1 MTAVMPAG
9 VETARDLVGPAIAT
23 AVDRLSPEVRMV
35 AAYHLG
41 LTDADGRPET
51 RTAGKALRP
60 ALAVL
65 SARAAGA
72 APERG
77 VPAAA
82 AVEFVHNFSLLHD
95 DIMDGDAERRHRPTA
110 WTVFGVGAAILAD
123 IRSGELPFQMAC
135 TLARVLAAFSVAF
148 SLGVVAGY
156 AMGRW
161 KVVDRYADPWLIVL
175 LNLPAL
181 VVIIFAYVW
190 IGLNETAAIVA
201 VALNKLPN
209 VIVVTREGVRSL
221 DASLDDMSRA
231 FRMKW
236 LTRIRHVVLPQLAPY
251 LAAVSRSSLSISW
264 KIVLVVELI
273 GRPNGVGFVLGS
285 AFSLFDMTKILSY
298 AISFV
303 ALMLAIETLLVQPLE
318 RRTNRWRRRP
328 A

>member
-1 MTAVMPAG
+1 M
-9 VETARDLVGPAIAT
+9 ARV
-23 AVDRLSPEVRMV
+23 LSLAALLTLWALV
-35 AAYHLG
+35 AA
-41 LTDADGRPET
+41 
-51 RTAGKALRP
+51 
-60 ALAVL
+60 LAHSRLLPDPL
-65 SARAAGA
+65 S
-72 APERG
+72 
-77 VPAAA
+77 
-82 AVEFVHNFSLLHD
+82 
-95 DIMDGDAERRHRPTA
+95 
-110 WTVFGVGAAILAD
+110 VGAAILAD

>member
-1 MTAVMPAG
+1 V
-9 VETARDLVGPAIAT
+9 ARV
-23 AVDRLSPEVRMV
+23 LSLAALFALWALV
-35 AAYHLG
+35 AALAHSRL
-41 LTDADGRPET
+41 LPE
-51 RTAGKALRP
+51 P
-60 ALAVL
+60 W
-65 SARAAGA
+65 S
-72 APERG
+72 
-77 VPAAA
+77 
-82 AVEFVHNFSLLHD
+82 
-95 DIMDGDAERRHRPTA
+95 
-110 WTVFGVGAAILAD
+110 VGATILAD

-148 SLGVVAGY
+148 TLGVVAGY

-161 KVVDRYADPWLIVL
+161 KTVDRYADPWLIVL

-221 DASLDDMSRA
+221 DTGLDDMSRA